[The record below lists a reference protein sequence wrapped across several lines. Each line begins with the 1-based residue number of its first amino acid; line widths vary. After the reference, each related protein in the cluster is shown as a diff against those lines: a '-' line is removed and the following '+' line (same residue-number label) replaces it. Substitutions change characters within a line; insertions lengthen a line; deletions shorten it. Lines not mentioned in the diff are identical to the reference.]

1 VKWRNARY
9 LQRLTGEAKV
19 PESPESLLHADILAL
34 GGNVTNL
41 VELRKDERARAIA
54 SIQQYFEENLTEP
67 IGNLPAG
74 QLLDYFMEEIGPVI
88 YNRAIS
94 EAQVRLQQRV
104 MDLNGELFA
113 DEFQFWV
120 RKAAKRRSQK

>member
-1 VKWRNARY
+1 
-9 LQRLTGEAKV
+9 
-19 PESPESLLHADILAL
+19 
-34 GGNVTNL
+34 VTNF
-41 VELRKDERARAIA
+41 VELRKDERAQAIA
-54 SIQQYFEENLTEP
+54 SIQQYFEANLTEP

-74 QLLDYFMEEIGPVI
+74 QLLDYFIEEIGPVI

-94 EAQVRLQQRV
+94 DAQVRMQQRV

-120 RKAAKRRSQK
+120 RKAAKRRVTK

>member
-1 VKWRNARY
+1 M
-9 LQRLTGEAKV
+9 
-19 PESPESLLHADILAL
+19 
-34 GGNVTNL
+34 TNL

>member
-1 VKWRNARY
+1 
-9 LQRLTGEAKV
+9 
-19 PESPESLLHADILAL
+19 
-34 GGNVTNL
+34 VTNL